1 MRDLKDTV
9 AWITG
14 AGTGIG
20 EGAAVAMAREGAKVI
35 LTGRRLD
42 PLEQVSKKIE
52 DAGGFV
58 EIAQGDAM
66 DRPGMMAL
74 AKDIQNLSLIHI

>member
-42 PLEQVSKKIE
+42 PLKK
-52 DAGGFV
+52 F
-58 EIAQGDAM
+58 
-66 DRPGMMAL
+66 L
-74 AKDIQNLSLIHI
+74 KK

>member
-52 DAGGFV
+52 DAEGLV
-58 EIAQGDAM
+58 
-66 DRPGMMAL
+66 
-74 AKDIQNLSLIHI
+74 